1 MPKSKNRKGHKE
13 KSADRKKNI
22 LRIKAERKAQFTKW
36 VKAQQEAQE
45 INNQPPVWPPR
56 D

>member
-22 LRIKAERKAQFTKW
+22 LR
-36 VKAQQEAQE
+36 V
-45 INNQPPVWPPR
+45 NYPPTA
-56 D
+56 

>member
-22 LRIKAERKAQFTKW
+22 LRIKAERKAQFAKW

-45 INNQPPVWPPR
+45 NVSQTPIWPPR
-56 D
+56 I